1 MTRGRRAGEAPG
13 SRGTNADRAPTSFIS
28 FTATGIFHA
37 TYRLLWDGR
46 FDEGARV
53 WFEDEMEWF
62 DRYLPATR
70 ALPDWRAVCWFRGE
84 AGEAISRMWRVVRL
98 VEGEGVPVVVWRTRR
113 PGVVVHEDEIQ
124 NRGGAV
130 EGYVCGVS

>member
-1 MTRGRRAGEAPG
+1 MFIRFAVPSDQIRPERR
-13 SRGTNADRAPTSFIS
+13 
-28 FTATGIFHA
+28 TATGIFHA

-53 WFEDEMEWF
+53 WFEEEMEWF
-62 DRYLPATR
+62 DRYLPGTH
-70 ALPDWRAVCWFRGE
+70 ALPDRRAVCWFRGE

-113 PGVVVHEDEIQ
+113 PRVVVYENEMQIAAVPWRDTF
-124 NRGGAV
+124 GG
-130 EGYVCGVS
+130 CSSKPI